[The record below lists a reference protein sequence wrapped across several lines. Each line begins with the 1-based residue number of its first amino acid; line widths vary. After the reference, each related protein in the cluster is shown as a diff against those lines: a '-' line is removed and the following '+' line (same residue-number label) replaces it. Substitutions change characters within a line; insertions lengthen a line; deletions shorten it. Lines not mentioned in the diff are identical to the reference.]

1 MIPKV
6 AILMG
11 CYNGAKY
18 IAEQLDSINSQE
30 HTNWCL
36 YVSDDGSLDGTL
48 VILKHYQDRW
58 GADRLVI
65 LKGPRKGFC
74 TNFLSMACNQ
84 SIVADYFAFC
94 DQDDVWLPVK
104 LTAAINC
111 LSEKDSA
118 IPYVYGGRTIYVDA
132 SLKRLEYSPDFV
144 CPPSFRNAIV
154 QSIAGGN
161 TMVFNQAAKTL
172 LTKVGVV
179 DVISHDWWLYIL
191 VTGSGGRLH
200 FDSNSY
206 ILYRQHPSA
215 LIGANTSL
223 RSQFVRFVKL
233 LNGEYK
239 RWNDK
244 HVLVLQSVSN
254 YLNYENSK
262 MLDEFT
268 RLRGSKLKHRL
279 RMLSICE
286 IYRQSWQ
293 GKISLFIAAALN
305 KL

>member
-18 IAEQLDSINSQE
+18 ITEQLDSINSQE
-30 HTNWCL
+30 HTNWRL

-74 TNFLSMACNQ
+74 ANFLSMACNQ

-94 DQDDVWLPVK
+94 DQDDVWLPGK
-104 LTAAINC
+104 LTAAINF
-111 LSEKDSA
+111 LSEEDPA

-132 SLKRLEYSPDFV
+132 SLKRLKYSADFV
-144 CPPSFRNAIV
+144 YPPSFRNAIV
-154 QSIAGGN
+154 QNIAGGN

-206 ILYRQHPSA
+206 IFYRQHPRA

-223 RSQFVRFVKL
+223 RSQFVRFIKL
-233 LNGEYK
+233 LSGEYK
-239 RWNDK
+239 MWNDK

-279 RMLSICE
+279 RMLSICG
-286 IYRQSWQ
+286 IYRQGWQ
-293 GKISLFIAAALN
+293 GEISLFIVAVLN